1 MEKLRYFLYGAILV
15 GGILFPIPSV
25 SGENVAV
32 QEPVQTIQNTGES
45 KVVNALTGFGAIDLQ
60 LARSIE
66 KLCKENTT
74 DTNLCVKHIIWVS
87 SAESSVFKRCSHNNC
102 FWLMRCWKQWCS
114 LRRYN
119 SIAESIEDRLKV
131 YNKNE
136 RQRRTTGQMW
146 LNWKYCASACTYWI
160 QNYNSAISKLNLE

>member
-60 LARSIE
+60 LAKSIE
-66 KLCKENTT
+66 KLCKENTA
-74 DTNLCVKHIIWVS
+74 DTNLCVKHII
-87 SAESSVFKRCSHNNC
+87 
-102 FWLMRCWKQWCS
+102 
-114 LRRYN
+114 
-119 SIAESIEDRLKV
+119 
-131 YNKNE
+131 
-136 RQRRTTGQMW
+136 
-146 LNWKYCASACTYWI
+146 
-160 QNYNSAISKLNLE
+160 